1 MSVSEQGSVSPLSI
15 GPDEPYSEP
24 KRFLRK
30 LSLLRWLALANNC
43 PAGLKQL
50 TQVGLLA
57 VWPVWF
63 VWVIIRAG
71 CFFAFWL
78 LLSPVRSH
86 QKKNH
91 PEDFARAQAR
101 RLP

>member
-1 MSVSEQGSVSPLSI
+1 MSTAPPSTVSPLSI

-30 LSLLRWLALANNC
+30 LNPVRWLALANGT
-43 PAGLKQL
+43 PVVAKQL
-50 TQVGLLA
+50 LQLGLLI

-63 VWVIIRAG
+63 VWVIIRAV

-78 LLSPVRSH
+78 VLYPVRAN
-86 QKKNH
+86 QQKNH
-91 PEDFARAQAR
+91 PEDYARAQAR

>member
-1 MSVSEQGSVSPLSI
+1 MSTAPPSTVSPLSI

-30 LSLLRWLALANNC
+30 LNPLRWLALANGT
-43 PAGLKQL
+43 PVVLKQIL
-50 TQVGLLA
+50 QLGLLI

-63 VWVIIRAG
+63 VWVIIRAV

-78 LLSPVRSH
+78 LLYPVRAN

-91 PEDFARAQAR
+91 PEDYARAQAR
-101 RLP
+101 RMP

>member
-1 MSVSEQGSVSPLSI
+1 MSTAPPSTVSPLSI

-30 LSLLRWLALANNC
+30 LNPLRWLALANGT
-43 PAGLKQL
+43 PVVLKQIL
-50 TQVGLLA
+50 QLGLLV

-63 VWVIIRAG
+63 VWVIIRAV

-78 LLSPVRSH
+78 LLYPVRVN

-91 PEDFARAQAR
+91 PEDYARAQAR

>member
-1 MSVSEQGSVSPLSI
+1 MSISPPSTVSPLSI

-30 LSLLRWLALANNC
+30 LNPLRWLALADGI
-43 PAGLKQL
+43 PVGLKNLAQL
-50 TQVGLLA
+50 GLLI

-63 VWVIIRAG
+63 VWVLIRAV

-86 QKKNH
+86 QKKTH
-91 PEDFARAQAR
+91 PVDFARAQAR